1 MMIEND
7 ETLNELHND
16 EEFCIKEQLSHVD
29 HDEKVHVDSIV
40 KKSECAH
47 NYEQREKRDR
57 SSSVD
62 SKPDNVLIYHH
73 IKKKDIENLKKKK
86 KKAYNGVFRTIW
98 NSSTCRD
105 CSRS

>member
-62 SKPDNVLIYHH
+62 SKPGNI
-73 IKKKDIENLKKKK
+73 
-86 KKAYNGVFRTIW
+86 
-98 NSSTCRD
+98 
-105 CSRS
+105 